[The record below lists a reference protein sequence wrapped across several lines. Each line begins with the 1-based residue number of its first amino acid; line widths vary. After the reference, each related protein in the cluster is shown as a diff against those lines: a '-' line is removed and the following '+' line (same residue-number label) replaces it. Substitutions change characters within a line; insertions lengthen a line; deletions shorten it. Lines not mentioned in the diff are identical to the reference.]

1 MSESKFLP
9 YQDKNGDGLI
19 DACDEYVSIIPP
31 INCPTCTPDPSASVP
46 DWKKRRIYEPFL
58 NQKICKY
65 QITVRTNEDTTGAT
79 SDDNAEAAMEANFD
93 KYVDT
98 AVDALLDVY
107 NKEKA
112 SDVVQIVR
120 QAMEYTDYDLDI
132 RPKSRLK
139 LLYSVSSDLID
150 SLANAEAEIL
160 TEEDNTEDVVVLYK
174 AHELSRML
182 LTVRKTL
189 ALYSRYLNVY
199 RKIEAKNIYRTDPEI
214 PFNLQ
219 DYGIYRL

>member
-79 SDDNAEAAMEANFD
+79 SDDNAEAAMEC
-93 KYVDT
+93 KW
-98 AVDALLDVY
+98 
-107 NKEKA
+107 
-112 SDVVQIVR
+112 
-120 QAMEYTDYDLDI
+120 
-132 RPKSRLK
+132 
-139 LLYSVSSDLID
+139 
-150 SLANAEAEIL
+150 
-160 TEEDNTEDVVVLYK
+160 DN
-174 AHELSRML
+174 
-182 LTVRKTL
+182 
-189 ALYSRYLNVY
+189 
-199 RKIEAKNIYRTDPEI
+199 
-214 PFNLQ
+214 
-219 DYGIYRL
+219 